1 MGMAMTGNHPMS
13 VTAAEKKVRR
23 RPVNLT
29 VREDLVA
36 AAKELG
42 VNASRAAEEGLA
54 AAVRTAREQ
63 AWLKENAEAIE
74 YWNKWVEENG
84 LPLKPLWLEE
94 E

>member
-1 MGMAMTGNHPMS
+1 MS
-13 VTAAEKKVRR
+13 ATVAEKKVRR

-42 VNASRAAEEGLA
+42 INASQAAEQGLD

-74 YWNKWVEENG
+74 AYNRWIEENG
-84 LPLKPLWLEE
+84 LPLKPLWLDD
-94 E
+94 

>member
-1 MGMAMTGNHPMS
+1 MS
-13 VTAAEKKVRR
+13 ATAAEKKVRR

-29 VREDLVA
+29 VREDLVT

-42 VNASRAAEEGLA
+42 INASQAAEQGLA

-74 YWNKWVEENG
+74 YWNEWIRENG
-84 LPLKPLWLEE
+84 LPLKPLWLEDD
-94 E
+94 

>member
-1 MGMAMTGNHPMS
+1 MS
-13 VTAAEKKVRR
+13 VTVAEKKVRR

-42 VNASRAAEEGLA
+42 INASQAAEQGLD

-74 YWNKWVEENG
+74 AYNRWFEENG
-84 LPLKPLWLEE
+84 LPLKPLWLDD
-94 E
+94 

>member
-1 MGMAMTGNHPMS
+1 MS
-13 VTAAEKKVRR
+13 VAVAEKKVRR

-42 VNASRAAEEGLA
+42 INASQAAEQGLD

-74 YWNKWVEENG
+74 AYNRWIEENG
-84 LPLKPLWLEE
+84 LPLKPLWLDD
-94 E
+94 

>member
-1 MGMAMTGNHPMS
+1 MS

-42 VNASRAAEEGLA
+42 INASQAAEQGLD

-74 YWNKWVEENG
+74 AYNRWIEENG
-84 LPLKPLWLEE
+84 LPLKPLWLDD
-94 E
+94 

>member
-1 MGMAMTGNHPMS
+1 MS
-13 VTAAEKKVRR
+13 MDAAGTKMRR
-23 RPVNLT
+23 RPVNLS

-42 VNASRAAEEGLA
+42 VNASQAAEQGLA

-74 YWNKWVEENG
+74 YWNKWIEENG
-84 LPLKPLWLEE
+84 LPLKPLWLED
-94 E
+94 